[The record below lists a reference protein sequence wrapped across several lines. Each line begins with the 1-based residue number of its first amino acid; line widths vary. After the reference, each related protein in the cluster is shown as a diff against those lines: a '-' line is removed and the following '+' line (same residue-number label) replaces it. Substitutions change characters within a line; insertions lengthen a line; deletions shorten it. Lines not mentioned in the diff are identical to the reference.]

1 LASRKFLTAKDDGLE
16 DKGGGA
22 AKASAVAKGLAGG
35 VGGGWWAVATGD
47 GRINSN

>member
-1 LASRKFLTAKDDGLE
+1 LASRKFLTAKDDDLE

-35 VGGGWWAVATGD
+35 VGGGRWPLEMGA
-47 GRINSN
+47 